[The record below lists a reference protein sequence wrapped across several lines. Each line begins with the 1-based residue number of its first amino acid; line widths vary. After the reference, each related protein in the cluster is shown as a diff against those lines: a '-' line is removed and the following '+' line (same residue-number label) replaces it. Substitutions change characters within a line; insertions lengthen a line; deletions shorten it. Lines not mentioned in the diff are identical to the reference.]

1 MRKHIYDDDWKY
13 TTALQ
18 YGKFSVRC
26 AFRRF
31 HVGGW
36 ERVPTDGSVI
46 LVSNHTGALMDP
58 LVMLRAEGHKVV
70 FMARGDIFKKP
81 FVARILS
88 FLRILPIYR
97 VRDGFDAVRDKN
109 TDSMEQAVDTII
121 HRVPLCLYPEGTHR
135 AKHSLLRLNKGIF
148 HMAIEAD
155 RRIGGQWPVY
165 IVPVGIEYADYYRYH
180 TDLELEVGEPIDI
193 SALIREHAD
202 LTEPQL
208 INLMRDR
215 LTEGMSA
222 TITYLPD
229 DEDYDAMWELTKV
242 RTAQSA
248 PLSGRE
254 RRILNRRHI
263 ERLLRLRSE
272 HPEEFARLREAALKF
287 KAERERRHISVY
299 STAPRSRVAL
309 FFGTLLTLIAAP
321 LALLC
326 LLMSWPVI
334 VLAERIAYGIKDRVF
349 RGTGRFGVFF
359 FGMPLIAI
367 VWALVAGFT
376 LHSVWWALLAA
387 VIGMIAVPF
396 CYNYVERVRRQYSH
410 WRMSKRL
417 RHRVGEL
424 VDPDALVK

>member
-18 YGKFSVRC
+18 YVKFSVRC
-26 AFRRF
+26 AFRHF
-31 HVGGW
+31 HVGHW
-36 ERVPTDGSVI
+36 DRVPTDGSVI

-58 LVMLRAEGHKVV
+58 LVMLRAEGRKVV

-97 VRDGFDAVRDKN
+97 VRDGLDAVRDKN
-109 TDSMEQAVDTII
+109 TDSMEQAVQTLE

-155 RRIGGQWPVY
+155 RRVAGKWPVY

-180 TDLELEVGEPIDI
+180 TDLEMEVGTPIDI
-193 SALIREHAD
+193 SELIRENSE

-215 LTEGMSA
+215 LTEGMSE

-229 DEDYDAMWELTKV
+229 DEDYDAIWELTKV
-242 RTAQSA
+242 RTAQSK

-254 RRILNRRHI
+254 KRILNRHHI
-263 ERLLRLRSE
+263 GRLLRMRTE
-272 HPEEFARLREAALKF
+272 HPELFEELRKAALEF
-287 KAERERRHISVY
+287 KQAREQAHISVY
-299 STAPRSRVAL
+299 STAPRSR
-309 FFGTLLTLIAAP
+309 FSLLLRTAAMIVTAP

-326 LLMSWPVI
+326 LILSWPI
-334 VLAERIAYGIKDRVF
+334 IIIAEKIAYGIKDRVF

-359 FGMPLIAI
+359 FGLPLLGI
-367 VWALVAGFT
+367 VWGLVGGFVF
-376 LHSVWWALLAA
+376 HSVWLGLACA
-387 VIGMIAVPF
+387 VLGFISAPF
-396 CYNYVERVRRQYSH
+396 CYNYWEYRRLIISH
-410 WRMSKRL
+410 WRCNKQLKSK
-417 RHRVGEL
+417 
-424 VDPDALVK
+424 VKDLIRDDE